1 MLENKTTLCTTTTE
15 LYTFVLKIYK
25 TIKFITP
32 SHATAP
38 QKRFFTLR
46 NHLDEIGIL
55 ELCPEIFSPPVSMI
69 KYFAATEDMSNKAKQ
84 NMTVANCPTVGIFI
98 C

>member
-55 ELCPEIFSPPVSMI
+55 QKEFISSAVA
-69 KYFAATEDMSNKAKQ
+69 KYNTFR
-84 NMTVANCPTVGIFI
+84 VII
-98 C
+98 CTTN